1 MVDWY
6 PDPALARFIAQWKAG
21 HPNAIV
27 YTLGDE
33 FHDAT
38 SQHVPEADGSVD
50 AADAM
55 PGNGVDQQELD
66 DLAHVLRMNRDPRIL
81 YVIRRQRIFSG
92 PAGPQPFVW
101 RPYGGTYHGHLHL
114 SVGDAHEG
122 KPVTDWD
129 LTLGEDVPTLEEIVN
144 GVWAAMS
151 SEYYDSDEDGTRQR
165 RTRVDVLHRAE
176 AAAQRANEA
185 AVTAAGLAQQAID
198 DNVSMRATLDEILAR
213 LPAPPPPVE

>member
-6 PDPALARFIAQWKAG
+6 PDPGLQRFITQWKLQ
-21 HPNAIV
+21 HPGAVV
-27 YTLGDE
+27 YTIGDE
-33 FHDAT
+33 LHDAT

-50 AADAM
+50 AADVM

-66 DLAHVLRMNRDPRIL
+66 DLAETLRLNRDPRIL

-92 PAGPQPFVW
+92 ATGAQPFVW
-101 RPYGGTYHGHLHL
+101 RPYGGQYHGHLHL

-129 LTLGEDVPTLEEIVN
+129 LTRGDDMPTAQEIATAT
-144 GVWAAMS
+144 WAQES
-151 SEYYDSDEDGTRQR
+151 SEYYDVDEDGTRQK
-165 RTRVDVLHRAE
+165 RTRVDILHRAE

-185 AVTAAGLAQQAID
+185 AVTAVELAQQAVD
-198 DNVSMRATLDEILAR
+198 DTTEIRATLEEILRR
-213 LPAPPPPVE
+213 LPAVPEVP

>member
-6 PDPALARFIAQWKAG
+6 PDPALARFIAQWKAK
-21 HPNAIV
+21 HPGATV
-27 YTLGDE
+27 YTIGDE
-33 FHDAT
+33 FHDPT

-50 AADAM
+50 AADVM

-66 DLAHVLRMNRDPRIL
+66 DLADTLRLNRDPRIL

-92 PAGPQPFVW
+92 ATGTRPFEW
-101 RPYGGTYHGHLHL
+101 RPYGGQYHGHLHL

-129 LTLGEDVPTLEEIVN
+129 LTRGDDMPTAQEIATVT
-144 GVWAAMS
+144 WAQES
-151 SEYYDSDEDGTRQR
+151 SEYYDVDDDGVRQK
-165 RTRVDVLHRAE
+165 RTRVDILHRAE

-185 AVTAAGLAQQAID
+185 AVKAVELAQQAVD
-198 DNVSMRATLDEILAR
+198 DTTAMRATLEEILRR
-213 LPAPPPPVE
+213 LPAVPEMP